1 MNAKILKRI
10 NNMTVSTRPFSRTD
24 ESEVWLKMNTTR
36 CSVPDIT
43 FDEDG
48 NLDEH
53 SAEIVLQALEG
64 TDNLRGRTILY
75 LLKLFNGKN

>member
-1 MNAKILKRI
+1 MQNSFKRI
-10 NNMTVSTRPFSRTD
+10 DNMTVLSRPFPRTD
-24 ESEVWLKMNTTR
+24 ESEVWMKMNSTR

-64 TDNLRGRTILY
+64 TDNLRGKTAIL
-75 LLKLFNGKN
+75 

>member
-1 MNAKILKRI
+1 MQKSFKRI
-10 NNMTVSTRPFSRTD
+10 DNMAVLTRPFSRTD
-24 ESEVWLKMNTTR
+24 ESEVWMKMNSTR

-64 TDNLRGRTILY
+64 TDNLRGTTAIL
-75 LLKLFNGKN
+75 